1 MHTVLKFMSKIQ
13 LGNCDPSMAN
23 LISTKQ
29 DELYFT
35 FSGKIMA
42 LFQFSLRMNFCKPFL
57 LLFLDRF
64 VNSL

>member
-1 MHTVLKFMSKIQ
+1 
-13 LGNCDPSMAN
+13 MAN

-35 FSGKIMA
+35 LGGKIMA
-42 LFQFSLRMNFCKPFL
+42 LFQFSLRMNFCEPFL
-57 LLFLDRF
+57 LSFLDRF

>member
-1 MHTVLKFMSKIQ
+1 
-13 LGNCDPSMAN
+13 MAN

-35 FSGKIMA
+35 LGDKIMA
-42 LFQFSLRMNFCKPFL
+42 LFQFSLRMNFCEPFL
-57 LLFLDRF
+57 LSFLDRF